1 MPMLDVDRL
10 SVRYGTKQIV
20 DALSFSV
27 SEGQWLMIAGPNGA
41 GKSTALAA
49 ITQGTPYTGR
59 VLFEGQN
66 VRSMKPAL
74 RARAIGVL
82 AQNHFV
88 GYGFTVEEVVRLGRF
103 AYAGGVFGRS
113 QEDDAGHVEQ
123 ALTLTGLQD
132 KRRQSVLTLSGGELQ
147 RTFLAQVLAQDPKLL
162 LLDEPTN
169 HLDLIYQKQIFALIG
184 QWLQK
189 PGRAVV
195 SVVHDLSLARAFGT
209 DALLMDSGRK
219 IALGRANDVLT
230 PANLDRVYGMD
241 VAAWMRGLYRQWAE
255 YAAGTVWR
263 MLPTEKKRRPAG
275 RRFLNFDY
283 SSSSESSSSMSN
295 SSSSPQFGQV
305 VAPSS
310 SISSSMVMTSPQ
322 VGHLT
327 S

>member
-169 HLDLIYQKQIFALIG
+169 HLDLVYQKQVFELVG
-184 QWLQK
+184 EWLRT

-195 SVVHDLSLARAFGT
+195 SVVHDLSLAKAFGT
-209 DALLMDSGRK
+209 RALLLDHGK
-219 IALGRANDVLT
+219 TAATGPVGEVLC
-230 PANLDRVYGMD
+230 PEKLDGVYNMD
-241 VAAWMRGLYRQWAE
+241 VSAWMRKMLGQWE
-255 YAAGTVWR
+255 
-263 MLPTEKKRRPAG
+263 
-275 RRFLNFDY
+275 
-283 SSSSESSSSMSN
+283 
-295 SSSSPQFGQV
+295 
-305 VAPSS
+305 
-310 SISSSMVMTSPQ
+310 
-322 VGHLT
+322 
-327 S
+327 

>member
-113 QEDDAGHVEQ
+113 REDDAGHVEQ

-132 KRRQSVLTLSGGELQ
+132 KRRQSAASC
-147 RTFLAQVLAQDPKLL
+147 
-162 LLDEPTN
+162 
-169 HLDLIYQKQIFALIG
+169 
-184 QWLQK
+184 
-189 PGRAVV
+189 
-195 SVVHDLSLARAFGT
+195 SAR
-209 DALLMDSGRK
+209 SS
-219 IALGRANDVLT
+219 
-230 PANLDRVYGMD
+230 
-241 VAAWMRGLYRQWAE
+241 
-255 YAAGTVWR
+255 
-263 MLPTEKKRRPAG
+263 
-275 RRFLNFDY
+275 RRFWRRTR
-283 SSSSESSSSMSN
+283 SSCCSTSRRTI
-295 SSSSPQFGQV
+295 
-305 VAPSS
+305 
-310 SISSSMVMTSPQ
+310 SISSIRSRSSP
-322 VGHLT
+322 
-327 S
+327 

>member
-20 DALSFSV
+20 ESLSFSV

-41 GKSTALAA
+41 GKSTALTA
-49 ITQGTPYTGR
+49 ITQGAPYTGR
-59 VLFEGQN
+59 VLFEGQDVKN
-66 VRSMKPAL
+66 MKPAL
-74 RARAIGVL
+74 RAQAIGVL

-103 AYAGGVFGRS
+103 AYSGGLLGRS
-113 QEDDAGHVEQ
+113 REDDAAHVER

-132 KRRQSVLTLSGGELQ
+132 RRRQSVLTLSGGELQ

-184 QWLQK
+184 QWLQT

-209 DALLMDSGRK
+209 DALLMDHGRLA
-219 IALGRANDVLT
+219 ALGQANSVLT

-241 VAAWMRGLYRQWAE
+241 VAAWMRSLYSQWAE
-255 YAAGTVWR
+255 
-263 MLPTEKKRRPAG
+263 P
-275 RRFLNFDY
+275 
-283 SSSSESSSSMSN
+283 
-295 SSSSPQFGQV
+295 
-305 VAPSS
+305 
-310 SISSSMVMTSPQ
+310 
-322 VGHLT
+322 
-327 S
+327 

>member
-113 QEDDAGHVEQ
+113 REDDAGHVEQ
-123 ALTLTGLQD
+123 
-132 KRRQSVLTLSGGELQ
+132 VLTLSGGELQ

-184 QWLQK
+184 QWLQT

-255 YAAGTVWR
+255 
-263 MLPTEKKRRPAG
+263 
-275 RRFLNFDY
+275 
-283 SSSSESSSSMSN
+283 
-295 SSSSPQFGQV
+295 
-305 VAPSS
+305 
-310 SISSSMVMTSPQ
+310 
-322 VGHLT
+322 
-327 S
+327 

>member
-147 RTFLAQVLAQDPKLL
+147 RTFLAQVFAQNPKLL
-162 LLDEPTN
+162 ILDEPAN
-169 HLDLIYQKQIFALIG
+169 HLDLIYQKHIFSLIEA
-184 QWLQK
+184 WLKQ
-189 PGRAVV
+189 PGRAVI
-195 SVVHDLSLARAFGT
+195 SVVHDLSLAKKYGT
-209 DALLMDSGRK
+209 HAVLMDRGRCAAQGK
-219 IALGRANDVLT
+219 TAEVMTRERLEA
-230 PANLDRVYGMD
+230 VYGMD
-241 VAAWMRGLYRQWAE
+241 VYGWMRDLLGQWA
-255 YAAGTVWR
+255 
-263 MLPTEKKRRPAG
+263 
-275 RRFLNFDY
+275 
-283 SSSSESSSSMSN
+283 
-295 SSSSPQFGQV
+295 
-305 VAPSS
+305 
-310 SISSSMVMTSPQ
+310 
-322 VGHLT
+322 
-327 S
+327 

>member
-113 QEDDAGHVEQ
+113 REDDAGHVEQ

-169 HLDLIYQKQIFALIG
+169 HLDL
-184 QWLQK
+184 
-189 PGRAVV
+189 
-195 SVVHDLSLARAFGT
+195 
-209 DALLMDSGRK
+209 DA
-219 IALGRANDVLT
+219 INW
-230 PANLDRVYGMD
+230 PDRP
-241 VAAWMRGLYRQWAE
+241 VAANAGPRCGERGARSVSCAGLWHGC
-255 YAAGTVWR
+255 AADGQRPQDRTG
-263 MLPTEKKRRPAG
+263 PGERRPDP
-275 RRFLNFDY
+275 RK
-283 SSSSESSSSMSN
+283 S
-295 SSSSPQFGQV
+295 
-305 VAPSS
+305 
-310 SISSSMVMTSPQ
+310 
-322 VGHLT
+322 
-327 S
+327 

>member
-113 QEDDAGHVEQ
+113 REDDAGHVEQ

-162 LLDEPTN
+162 LLDEPTKGIDSFFKETFAAI
-169 HLDLIYQKQIFALIG
+169 LADLKRQGITI
-184 QWLQK
+184 
-189 PGRAVV
+189 VMV
-195 SVVHDLSLARAFGT
+195 SHDVEFCARYA
-209 DALLMDSGRK
+209 
-219 IALGRANDVLT
+219 
-230 PANLDRVYGMD
+230 DRVSMFFDGQILTTDTPRRFFGNNSFYTTAAHRMSRHVFDMAVTAED
-241 VAAWMRGLYRQWAE
+241 VIDLYRKNKEA
-255 YAAGTVWR
+255 
-263 MLPTEKKRRPAG
+263 
-275 RRFLNFDY
+275 
-283 SSSSESSSSMSN
+283 
-295 SSSSPQFGQV
+295 
-305 VAPSS
+305 
-310 SISSSMVMTSPQ
+310 
-322 VGHLT
+322 
-327 S
+327 